1 MTDPNDPYVDQFL
14 ETERLP
20 YYAISIPFD
29 PNISVGPITLAWH
42 AIFAA
47 LGILLGY
54 WIARRYAP
62 SAGVSVEDVDAI
74 AVWGILGGIIG
85 ARVVFVIDNWE
96 LFDDRPLRIIQV
108 WSGGMA
114 VWGGILGGVS
124 GGVISGFM
132 ARLQIPAMA
141 DLGGM
146 GLILG
151 QGVGRIGD
159 LINGEHHGLAT
170 DLPWAFKY
178 TNPNTLAARDGLG
191 NTFPEHPVST
201 YELLFDFVIL
211 GLLIYLI
218 RRWGG
223 TGRVF
228 WIYLSLYSLGR
239 FLVSF
244 LRVDPMMG
252 PLQLAQWLGLASIAL
267 AAIVLVPSF
276 MKKGI
281 AGR

>member
-1 MTDPNDPYVDQFL
+1 MPS
-14 ETERLP
+14 
-20 YYAISIPFD
+20 YAISIPFD

-47 LGILLGY
+47 LGILAGY

-62 SAGVSVEDVDAI
+62 SAGVSAEDVDAI
-74 AVWGILGGIIG
+74 AVWGILGGIVG
-85 ARVVFVIDNWE
+85 ARVVFIIDNWE
-96 LFDDRPLRIIQV
+96 LFGDSPLRVFQV
-108 WSGGMA
+108 WRGGMA
-114 VWGGILGGVS
+114 VWGGIIGGVS
-124 GGVISGFM
+124 AGIIAAFM
-132 ARLQIPAMA
+132 ARLRLPAMA
-141 DLGGM
+141 DVGGM

-151 QGVGRIGD
+151 QAVGRIGD
-159 LINGEHHGLAT
+159 LVNGEHHGLAT

-178 TNPNTLAARDGLG
+178 TSPNTLATRDGFG

-201 YELLFDFVIL
+201 YELLFDLVIL
-211 GLLIYLI
+211 GILIFLV

-228 WIYLSLYSLGR
+228 WVYLSLYSLGR

-244 LRVDPMMG
+244 LRVDPPMG
-252 PLQLAQWLGLASIAL
+252 QLQLAQWLGLASMVL
-267 AAIVLVPSF
+267 AAAVLVSSF
-276 MKKGI
+276 MKKGM